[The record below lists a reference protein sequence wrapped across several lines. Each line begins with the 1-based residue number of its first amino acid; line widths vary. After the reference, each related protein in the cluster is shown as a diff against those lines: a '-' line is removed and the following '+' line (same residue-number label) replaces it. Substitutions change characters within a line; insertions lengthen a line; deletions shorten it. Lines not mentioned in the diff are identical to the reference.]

1 MTKLKTI
8 LIIILI
14 MTLNSCDN
22 KSIKSETED
31 YTLEIKKAP
40 DVLRDFTNH
49 IQTEPLNINAE
60 KLNLKNIFAILMKTD
75 TSKINLKIDR
85 KKNEY
90 YSLLIEQKKEDKSIN
105 ETIMNEILDKWNLQM
120 NVSKSKTYEIEI
132 KDTIRY
138 NNFISNTD
146 NKTSTITRS
155 KDSIIINN
163 GNLKEI
169 TEILNSEFSATVIFN
184 NESKRIDYKWKKSTF
199 EKLKIQLQQDL
210 GILFLDSKND
220 KSVFTIENN

>member
-1 MTKLKTI
+1 
-8 LIIILI
+8 